1 MYKLLLLLLL
11 YSYSVKYRVW
21 VFTIVLE
28 LTCYNLCL
36 CFVFVTGR
44 VFDPNKHCGVQDP
57 ETKRPCTRSLTC
69 KVTEKT
75 HTHTQTHTLT
85 HLASPYHSSGH
96 NNSFWP
102 HFLLPVCACVDEI
115 SGIKRTPCLTVCP
128 CDNCVLH
135 FSPGVE
141 HLRGVYFPWCFN
153 NSGRRLPASLCSDTQ
168 LHCPLITRDT
178 LRSSLKS
185 GY

>member
-1 MYKLLLLLLL
+1 MSIHYCVGVDLLQLVSL
-11 YSYSVKYRVW
+11 
-21 VFTIVLE
+21 F
-28 LTCYNLCL
+28 CL
-36 CFVFVTGR
+36 CHRESVWPQQTLWSPGPW
-44 VFDPNKHCGVQDP
+44 D
-57 ETKRPCTRSLTC
+57 
-69 KVTEKT
+69 KT
-75 HTHTQTHTLT
+75 AVYQVPHLQGNRKDTHSHTQTHTLT
-85 HLASPYHSSGH
+85 HLASPYHSSKH

-153 NSGRRLPASLCSDTQ
+153 NSGRRLQASLCSDTQ